1 MDYAKP
7 RGAANGLIA
16 YGVVDAAYMV
26 DEDQAWHEQVR
37 VSFALATNRH
47 ISLRWKAFASV
58 GDGPGQAANDR
69 MGSYYIQFR
78 LDGQIKGDMAHSG
91 SGLNNEVCDEIDVNR
106 YMCSR
111 IVELDL
117 DVPAGVHQVS
127 VWAYGNKSPLT
138 YPVTLYRRRLEVID
152 RGLDA

>member
-1 MDYAKP
+1 
-7 RGAANGLIA
+7 
-16 YGVVDAAYMV
+16 
-26 DEDQAWHEQVR
+26 
-37 VSFALATNRH
+37 
-47 ISLRWKAFASV
+47 
-58 GDGPGQAANDR
+58 
-69 MGSYYIQFR
+69 
-78 LDGQIKGDMAHSG
+78 MAHSG

-127 VWAYGNKSPLT
+127 VWAYGNRSYLA